1 MRNITIRFFENRKFK
16 LLVIDSEIF
25 VILDRRLVPFGKW
38 PVEVY
43 NYFKEEMI
51 KTSKILG
58 KVEID
63 KQETEH
69 ELVKHYCLQN
79 SERYQFVSNEQLIK
93 LIEE

>member
-1 MRNITIRFFENRKFK
+1 
-16 LLVIDSEIF
+16 
-25 VILDRRLVPFGKW
+25 VILDRTLVPFGQW
-38 PVEVY
+38 PLEVY

-63 KQETEH
+63 KQETEY
-69 ELVKHYCLQN
+69 ELVKHYCFQN
-79 SERYQFVSNEQLIK
+79 SERYQYITNEQLIK